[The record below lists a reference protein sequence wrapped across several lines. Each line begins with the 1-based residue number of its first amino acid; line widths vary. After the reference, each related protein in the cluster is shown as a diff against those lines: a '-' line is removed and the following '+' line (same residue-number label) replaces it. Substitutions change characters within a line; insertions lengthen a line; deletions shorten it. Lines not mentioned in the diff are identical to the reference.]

1 MNEYAKYQFYFNIF
15 QFLLTCGV
23 GLGAWWRTR
32 EKADDAKVK
41 TVAAEMQQRLET
53 AKAERD
59 QRCIQHRTDNSL
71 ATEKLQKLYNH
82 LHDEISHMPGRQE
95 LLELTKTMQALTDR
109 IGNLDGRMQ
118 GVNRAVDLI
127 NQFLIEQGGKNK

>member
-15 QFLLTCGV
+15 QFLLTCAV
-23 GLGAWWRTR
+23 AVGAWWRTR
-32 EKADDAKVK
+32 EKADDAKV
-41 TVAAEMQQRLET
+41 TAAEAGMQKRLEL

-59 QRCIQHRTDNSL
+59 KRCDEHKQQTAKDT
-71 ATEKLQKLYNH
+71 AKLNRLYEH
-82 LHDEISHMPGRQE
+82 LHEEISHLPGRQE
-95 LLELTKTMQALTDR
+95 LHDLTASMRSLTDR

-127 NQFLIEQGGKNK
+127 NQFLIEQGGKR